1 MKPGVGYTILR
12 VGRSRPSGDSFFRMI
27 DMEAASITRPAL
39 TDLMAAALD
48 LGERLLICGGE
59 VSRVEDTI
67 GRLCRAY
74 GADQVD
80 VFTITSSIIVTARFP
95 QSGTFTQ
102 IRRIS
107 GVRFNL
113 TALKALNDLSR
124 RACATRMPPYELR
137 ESLRRIDAMPRYGMG
152 AQLGIWALISASFSL
167 FFGGGWLDAVVS
179 AGIGVLLCLAQAGL
193 ARLEVNS
200 YFSTVLCSLLG
211 GLLSNLVF
219 SAIPQVNPTMV
230 NIGNIMLLIPGIALT
245 NAIRDVFS
253 GDTMSGL
260 LRTCE
265 ALFLSMAIAWGFA
278 VTAAPSEAGTVVPVW
293 LQITAALF
301 GTLAFSM
308 HFNVRGRLLLG
319 CTLGGGVSW
328 GVVALCVALG
338 LGEWTGY
345 FFASL
350 FLTVYAQIMARA
362 QRSPATVFIITAAI
376 PMIPGGS
383 LYNTMRYAM
392 AEDWNLFVA
401 QGIRTVVYAIL
412 ISAGIL
418 CITTLVN
425 AHQVTK
431 RRRAL
436 GKTARG

>member
-260 LRTCE
+260 LRTC
-265 ALFLSMAIAWGFA
+265 
-278 VTAAPSEAGTVVPVW
+278 
-293 LQITAALF
+293 
-301 GTLAFSM
+301 
-308 HFNVRGRLLLG
+308 
-319 CTLGGGVSW
+319 
-328 GVVALCVALG
+328 
-338 LGEWTGY
+338 
-345 FFASL
+345 
-350 FLTVYAQIMARA
+350 
-362 QRSPATVFIITAAI
+362 
-376 PMIPGGS
+376 
-383 LYNTMRYAM
+383 
-392 AEDWNLFVA
+392 
-401 QGIRTVVYAIL
+401 
-412 ISAGIL
+412 
-418 CITTLVN
+418 
-425 AHQVTK
+425 
-431 RRRAL
+431 
-436 GKTARG
+436 